1 MTWCVLLNVN
11 AVEHPDAMKM
21 NLLNSLCTPFR
32 WQPAVR
38 TDVRDVRFA
47 DRILCAHDH
56 GVPDSFAVAILGVPQ
71 DLGVQ
76 RNGGRT
82 GAADAPRAIREHLA
96 RLTVSSGPD
105 ELPPERMILDAG
117 DVKCE
122 GCSLEQIQE
131 RQFEVVSTLLS
142 IAETVIVLGG
152 GHDIA
157 YPNGRALAAVSGS
170 IGIVNVDAHL
180 DVRPMIEHD
189 GQHLSHSGSPFRQLL
204 ENADV
209 GIPDGCFTE
218 FGIQPFVAAAHHV
231 RYVQDSGH
239 HVMMLEDV
247 RSAGIDTAFGHAL
260 RSAAAAESIYCSFDL
275 DAVASAYAPGVSA
288 PATDGFTAGDVMK
301 LVRLAAAHPS
311 CRLLDIVEANPR
323 YDADARTMRLAAHM
337 MAHAVWA
344 KVGRKRLGDAG

>member
-1 MTWCVLLNVN
+1 MT
-11 AVEHPDAMKM
+11 

-32 WQPAVR
+32 WQPRESADR
-38 TDVRDVRFA
+38 HDVRFA

-56 GVPDSFAVAILGVPQ
+56 APGDLVAVAILGVPQ

-82 GAADAPRAIREHLA
+82 GAAEAPRAIRKHFA
-96 RLTVSSGPD
+96 RLTVSSGPN

-117 DVKCE
+117 DIKCE

-157 YPNGRALAAVSGS
+157 YPNGRALAARSES

-189 GQHLSHSGSPFRQLL
+189 GQYLSHSGSPFRQLL

-288 PATDGFTAGDVMK
+288 PATDGFTAENVIKM
-301 LVRLAAAHPS
+301 VQVAATHPS

-344 KVGRKRLGDAG
+344 KVGTTREGDAG

>member
-1 MTWCVLLNVN
+1 MRTHFTEVPMT
-11 AVEHPDAMKM
+11 

-32 WQPAVR
+32 WQPRESADR
-38 TDVRDVRFA
+38 HDVRFA
-47 DRILCAHDH
+47 DRVLCAHDH
-56 GVPDSFAVAILGVPQ
+56 APGDLVAVAILGVPQ

-82 GAADAPRAIREHLA
+82 GAAEAPRAIREHFA
-96 RLTVSSGPD
+96 RLTVSSGPN

-117 DVKCE
+117 DIKCE

-157 YPNGRALAAVSGS
+157 YPNGRALAARSES

-204 ENADV
+204 ESADV

-288 PATDGFTAGDVMK
+288 PATDGFTAENVIKMA
-301 LVRLAAAHPS
+301 RLAAAHPS

-323 YDADARTMRLAAHM
+323 YDVDARTMRLAAQM
-337 MAHAVWA
+337 MAHAVLA
-344 KVGRKRLGDAG
+344 KVGTTREGDTG